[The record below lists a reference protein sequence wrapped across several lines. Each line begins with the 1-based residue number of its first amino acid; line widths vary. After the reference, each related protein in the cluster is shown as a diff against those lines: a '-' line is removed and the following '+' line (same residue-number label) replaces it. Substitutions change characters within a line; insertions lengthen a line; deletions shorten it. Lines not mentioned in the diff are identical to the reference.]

1 MNTATYRG
9 MAQSAEKHQDWHA
22 AAKFW
27 GLAIAKY
34 PGKGAL
40 AALDIEK
47 MTAKMN
53 AAKEMAKQ
61 QDAI

>member
-9 MAQSAEKHQDWHA
+9 MAQSAEKHLDWHA

-40 AALDIEK
+40 ADLDIEK
-47 MTAKMN
+47 MTARMN
-53 AAKEMAKQ
+53 AAKAMARQ

>member
-9 MAQSAEKHQDWHA
+9 MAQSAEKHCDWHA

-34 PGKGAL
+34 PGKGVL
-40 AALDIEK
+40 ASLDIEK
-47 MTAKMN
+47 MTVKMN
-53 AAKEMAKQ
+53 AAKAMARQ
-61 QDAI
+61 QDAA

>member
-22 AAKFW
+22 AAKLW
-27 GLAIAKY
+27 SLAISKH

-47 MTAKMN
+47 MTEKMN
-53 AAKEMAKQ
+53 AAKAMARE
-61 QDAI
+61 QDAA